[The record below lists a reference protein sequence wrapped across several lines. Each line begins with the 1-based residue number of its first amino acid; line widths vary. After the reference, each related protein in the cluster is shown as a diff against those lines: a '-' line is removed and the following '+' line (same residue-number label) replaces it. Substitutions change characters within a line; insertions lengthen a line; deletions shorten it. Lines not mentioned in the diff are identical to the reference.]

1 MSDIA
6 VRPASTVVLLRD
18 GAGDGAGGAASQ
30 STELEILLLRRNRA
44 LAFAGGFWV
53 FPGGAV
59 DDGDRELAGDDDTE
73 AARIAAAREAGEEA
87 GVAPDPAGMVLISH
101 WTTPVGERKRFA
113 TWFFAAAVPEHA
125 EVRIDED
132 EIHDWRW
139 VRVGDALAEHRAGSL
154 PMLPP
159 TYITLCALARYPDCE
174 AALAGERE
182 SPCPWILPRM
192 IPAKGEGG
200 FATLYRGD
208 VAYESGDESAVGA
221 RHRSVLEGGCWHYVY
236 DEDVAEPPLYP
247 MER

>member
-1 MSDIA
+1 MNHDA

-18 GAGDGAGGAASQ
+18 GNDGGNPTA
-30 STELEILLLRRNRA
+30 LEVLLVRRNRA

-59 DDGDRELAGDDDTE
+59 DAADRERAGGDETE
-73 AARIAAAREAGEEA
+73 AARIAAAREAEEEA
-87 GVAPDPAGMVLISH
+87 GIAPDPAGMVLISH

-113 TWFFAAAVPEHA
+113 TWFFAAAVPDNS

-139 VRVGDALAEHRAGSL
+139 VRVVDALREHRAGGL

-159 TYITLCALARYPDCE
+159 TYVTLCALERYCDAA

-182 SPCPWILPRM
+182 SPCPRVLPRM
-192 IPAKGEGG
+192 IAAAGEGG
-200 FATLYRGD
+200 FATLYPGD
-208 VAYESGDESAVGA
+208 VAYESGDGEAIGA
-221 RHRSVLEGGCWHYVY
+221 RHRSVLDGGCWHYVY
-236 DEDVAEPPLYP
+236 DEDVTEPPLYP
-247 MER
+247 Q

>member
-1 MSDIA
+1 MSDIT

-18 GAGDGAGGAASQ
+18 GRSQDGAGNAG
-30 STELEILLLRRNRA
+30 TDLEVLLVRRNRA

-59 DDGDRELAGDDDTE
+59 DDEDRKRAADDDRE
-73 AARIAAAREAGEEA
+73 AARIAAAREAEEEA
-87 GVAPDPAGMVLISH
+87 GIAPDPGGMVLISH

-113 TWFFAAAVPEHA
+113 TWFFAAAVPEHS

-139 VRVGDALAEHRAGSL
+139 VRVVDALREHRAGAL

-159 TYITLCALARYPDCE
+159 TYITLCALERYPDAQ

-182 SPCPWILPRM
+182 SPCPRVLPRM
-192 IPAKGEGG
+192 IPAAGEGG
-200 FATLYRGD
+200 FATLYPGD
-208 VAYESGDESAVGA
+208 VAYDSGNGDAVGA
-221 RHRSVLEGGCWHYVY
+221 RHRSVLDGGCWHYVY
-236 DEDVAEPPLYP
+236 DDGVTEAPLYP
-247 MER
+247 LVR

>member
-18 GAGDGAGGAASQ
+18 GGAGAAARSV
-30 STELEILLLRRNRA
+30 THLEVLLVRRNRA

-59 DDGDRELAGDDDTE
+59 DDEDRERAGADEKE
-73 AARIAAAREAGEEA
+73 AARIAAAREAEEEA
-87 GVAPDPAGMVLISH
+87 GIAPDPSGMVLISH

-113 TWFFAAAVPEHA
+113 TWFFAAAVPA
-125 EVRIDED
+125 NYEVRIDED

-139 VRVGDALAEHRAGSL
+139 VPVVDALREHRAGSL

-159 TYITLCALARYPDCE
+159 TYITLCALARYGDV
-174 AALAGERE
+174 ASALDGERQ

-192 IPAKGEGG
+192 IPAEGEGG
-200 FATLYRGD
+200 FATLYPGD
-208 VAYESGDESAVGA
+208 VAYDSGDAAAVGV
-221 RHRSVLEGGCWHYVY
+221 RHRSILDGGCWHYVY
-236 DEDVAEPPLYP
+236 DDGVSEPPLYP
-247 MER
+247 LD